1 MLLRVLSVGVVRRAR
16 AALGWDSKLLTV
28 TCYQLML
35 ILRTLPMDLGQTTI
49 LLKLEGFCV
58 LLVVIDVLNA
68 RSGLGFVV
76 SQNDLSIVMIALGA

>member
-1 MLLRVLSVGVVRRAR
+1 
-16 AALGWDSKLLTV
+16 
-28 TCYQLML
+28 
-35 ILRTLPMDLGQTTI
+35 MDLGQTTI